1 MPAFRPIPVYYAATL
16 LFAALDFGADINV
29 RVAFLES
36 TPTWRVA
43 YYLLC
48 AICFVLVYWRPQW
61 AALVAAAESLANVTG
76 LILDTGI
83 QVLVPGD
90 LGTRGFVSVEAM
102 VNFVLSGSIA
112 YWVWHRRARA
122 LFGGDTTRRRMD

>member
-1 MPAFRPIPVYYAATL
+1 MPTLRLIPVYYAATL

-29 RVAFLES
+29 RVAFLDG
-36 TPTWRVA
+36 TPTWRVV

-48 AICFVLVYWRPQW
+48 AVCFVVVYWQPRW
-61 AALVAAAESLANVTG
+61 AALVAAIESLANITG

-90 LGTRGFVSVEAM
+90 LGARGFVSVEAM
-102 VNFVLSGSIA
+102 MNFVLSGSIA
-112 YWVWHRRARA
+112 YWVWHRRAQA
-122 LFGGDTTRRRMD
+122 LFGGGGWPKG